1 MSTTAVENVTITD
14 IANRLVELCRAGE
27 YEQAQEELYS
37 EDALSIE
44 PPQSQGLQSVKGL
57 EEIKKKGRSFQ
68 DMVEAIHSTEI
79 TGPVIAGNNFSIGL
93 ILDIT
98 LKGMGR
104 QQMAE
109 ICVYEVK
116 DGKVVKE
123 QFFA

>member
-1 MSTTAVENVTITD
+1 MSTTAVENLTITD
-14 IANRLVELCRAGE
+14 IANRLVELCREGQ
-27 YEQAQEELYS
+27 YEQAQDELYS

-68 DMVEAIHSTEI
+68 DMVETIHGSEI
-79 TGPVIAGNNFSIGL
+79 TGPVIAGNNFSIGF
-93 ILDIT
+93 ILDAT

-116 DGKVVKE
+116 DGKVIKE
-123 QFFA
+123 QFFS